1 MGCREFPALKI
12 TNRVNSAARA
22 SSTSPAYAVEGAHRR
37 ARCSAFPPAPHIC
50 RFRLNH
56 PIRNSF
62 KCWNKLACHQNNG
75 HLVNGKKEKEEK
87 KKRLIENLICVT
99 GTLQRRGLRR
109 SPPPDEANLARGSSV
124 SQHPLIER
132 TVTELPR
139 THALSIRLRAQA
151 IPKSVY
157 PRGLSSEVKC
167 PAGSF

>member
-1 MGCREFPALKI
+1 MGI
-12 TNRVNSAARA
+12 W
-22 SSTSPAYAVEGAHRR
+22 ST
-37 ARCSAFPPAPHIC
+37 
-50 RFRLNH
+50 
-56 PIRNSF
+56 
-62 KCWNKLACHQNNG
+62 
-75 HLVNGKKEKEEK
+75 GKNERK

-139 THALSIRLRAQA
+139 THALSIRLRARA

-157 PRGLSSEVKC
+157 PRGLSSETKYPAGLARC
-167 PAGSF
+167 PAGDFCFSRSSISALRRNVEKDRGFPGLLTVTRGRCPSLEALELH